1 MEIKRLDGHSFY
13 AAFKHGAELVERN
26 RKKLN
31 EINFF
36 PVPDSDTG
44 NNMSSTLVSAA
55 LRIKPENSI
64 YQTFRDISDYTIQTA
79 RGNSGLILAQFFN
92 GFFRKMVQKNVL
104 TTAEFAD
111 NVRDTVPYLY
121 ENIDDPHEG
130 TMLTVIKDWAEQLP
144 ELAEGIDDFVLLFEL
159 SLTTARRSL
168 NRTRN
173 QLKVHRE
180 NNSVDA
186 GALGFVFFLEGIVSY
201 WRSQFQDNRHYQ
213 ESFHQFGDLDQD
225 DLVSDFDTSELPEP
239 GTASLQVSQDGEK
252 LSYRYCT
259 EVLLQKENSVSKS
272 RLKELL
278 QEKGDSLV
286 LAESEEKIRIHIHSD
301 HPEEVVFLAG
311 EEGRII
317 EQKADDMRRQYDMAH
332 NRMSDI
338 ALVTDSIADLP
349 LEIKDRY
356 QIHTIPLNLM
366 IDGVNFYDKS
376 TIDLNYFFKYL
387 EEAKEF
393 PTSSQPS
400 LDLTTNYLRN
410 LSSYYSAILLVS
422 VSEKLSGTG
431 QVFKQAARQ
440 IQQEKDIAVSYVDS
454 RLNSGAQGLLVLK
467 AAEEIARGRSLEEVT
482 EIIEEHRSRAGIYV
496 NVNTLDY
503 MVRGG
508 RVSPMKGLFARLLN
522 LKPIV
527 SLDEEGSGIIK
538 DKVLSRRGVSKKI
551 QKLAREINDSR
562 GIEKYALVH
571 SQAPELIPEWQRDI
585 QDILGFQPEYVMEIS
600 AITALNAGP
609 GSVALSL
616 LSG

>member
-55 LRIKPENSI
+55 LRINPETSI
-64 YQTFRDISDYTIQTA
+64 YHTFRDISDYTIQTA
-79 RGNSGLILAQFFN
+79 RGNSGLILAQFLN
-92 GFFRKMVQKNVL
+92 GFFRKMVRKNDL
-104 TTAEFAD
+104 TTSEFAD
-111 NVRDTVPYLY
+111 NVRATVPYLY

-144 ELAEGIDDFVLLFEL
+144 ELAESIDDFVLLFEL

-201 WRSQFQDNRHYQ
+201 WRSQFQDDKHYQ
-213 ESFHQFGDLDQD
+213 EAFHQSGELDQD
-225 DLVSDFDTSELPEP
+225 DLTSDFVTSGLSET
-239 GTASLQVSQDGEK
+239 GSISQSQNEEQ

-259 EVLLQKENSVSKS
+259 EVLLQKNNSGSKS

-278 QEKGDSLV
+278 QERGDSLV
-286 LAESEEKIRIHIHSD
+286 IAESEDKIRIHLHTN

-311 EEGRII
+311 KEVRII
-317 EQKADDMRRQYDMAH
+317 EQKADDMRRQYDIAH
-332 NRMSDI
+332 NRMSEI

-376 TIDLNYFFKYL
+376 TINLSYFFKYL
-387 EEAKEF
+387 EEAEEF

-400 LDLTTNYLRN
+400 LDLTTDYLRK
-410 LSSYYSAILLVS
+410 LSNHYSAILLVA

-431 QVFKQAARQ
+431 QVFKQAVRQ
-440 IQQEKDIAVSYVDS
+440 IQEEKDIAISYVDS
-454 RLNSGAQGLLVLK
+454 KLNSGAQGLLVLK

-482 EIIEEHRSRAGIYV
+482 DIIKDHRSRAEIYV

-527 SLDEEGSGIIK
+527 SLDQEGSGTIK
-538 DKVLSRRGVSKKI
+538 DKALSRRGVSKKI
-551 QKLAREINDSR
+551 KNLAREINDSR

-571 SQAPELIPEWQRDI
+571 SQAPDLIGEWQKDI
-585 QDILGFQPEYVMEIS
+585 QDILGFQPEYIMEIS